1 MYELK
6 INNNKQKEK
15 IKVKAQNPG
24 TGRAP
29 HLSTPYFL
37 KPDYTP
43 PKNFD
48 NIRCKT
54 VMGAE
59 NSYENL

>member
-15 IKVKAQNPG
+15 IKVKAQKPG
-24 TGRAP
+24 TGSTP
-29 HLSTPYFL
+29 HLSTPHFL
-37 KPDYTP
+37 KPEYP
-43 PKNFD
+43 PQNFD
-48 NIRCKT
+48 IRYKT